1 MYEQRDFYCPCVF
14 TSQPLPSPGLRPR
27 SSGSGMRPKSSYR
40 SQYSASHA
48 VTRGESVYVRVPR
61 GPCHS
66 AVPIPYRVTVL
77 LRYYY
82 ARSRPPARPHLPYG
96 AVYLV
101 PYACSS
107 GPVTRLERN
116 AGDDTSRYRAR
127 PGLPPTNAHCAAARA
142 CGSTFHVRRN
152 RRYGLATVRCVLTPM
167 CVSVCVSAPP
177 GVFQPDP
184 PTRPRP
190 PTQRFFA
197 TGTVSRVS
205 RVCPGS
211 PRCLFTGT
219 VPVRNTCERR
229 AARDARGRRDTSSG
243 RGCRAWFSTR

>member
-1 MYEQRDFYCPCVF
+1 MSR
-14 TSQPLPSPGLRPR
+14 
-27 SSGSGMRPKSSYR
+27 
-40 SQYSASHA
+40 
-48 VTRGESVYVRVPR
+48 
-61 GPCHS
+61 CHS

-142 CGSTFHVRRN
+142 CGSTFHVVT
-152 RRYGLATVRCVLTPM
+152 GLR
-167 CVSVCVSAPP
+167 
-177 GVFQPDP
+177 
-184 PTRPRP
+184 
-190 PTQRFFA
+190 
-197 TGTVSRVS
+197 
-205 RVCPGS
+205 
-211 PRCLFTGT
+211 
-219 VPVRNTCERR
+219 
-229 AARDARGRRDTSSG
+229 
-243 RGCRAWFSTR
+243 

>member
-1 MYEQRDFYCPCVF
+1 M
-14 TSQPLPSPGLRPR
+14 L
-27 SSGSGMRPKSSYR
+27 GSLGVGSLSK
-40 SQYSASHA
+40 
-48 VTRGESVYVRVPR
+48 
-61 GPCHS
+61 CHS

-101 PYACSS
+101 PTSVRISS

-211 PRCLFTGT
+211 PRCLFTRVCPGSPRCLFTGT

-229 AARDARGRRDTSSG
+229 AARAARGRRDTSSG

>member
-1 MYEQRDFYCPCVF
+1 MSSE
-14 TSQPLPSPGLRPR
+14 TSTVPVCSRHSPFRPR
-27 SSGSGMRPKSSYR
+27 VSDRAPRGGMRPKSSYR

-48 VTRGESVYVRVPR
+48 VTRGESVYVPDLMLAVRVPR

-167 CVSVCVSAPP
+167 CVSVCV
-177 GVFQPDP
+177 
-184 PTRPRP
+184 
-190 PTQRFFA
+190 
-197 TGTVSRVS
+197 
-205 RVCPGS
+205 GS
-211 PRCLFTGT
+211 PRCLPTGPPDPSPTPDAALFRYRYSVPCVPCVSRLPPVSFYRYSTGT
-219 VPVRNTCERR
+219 QPVR
-229 AARDARGRRDTSSG
+229 ARGRARRARTS
-243 RGCRAWFSTR
+243 